1 MRGMSCPV
9 SASSCGTSSG
19 LNLADTVQTICVLL
33 TDTISMCLWS
43 TREEMSRLF
52 VNFFMGN
59 LL

>member
-43 TREEMSRLF
+43 TMPKA
-52 VNFFMGN
+52 
-59 LL
+59 

>member
-19 LNLADTVQTICVLL
+19 LNQADTVQTICVLL

-43 TREEMSRLF
+43 TK
-52 VNFFMGN
+52 
-59 LL
+59 